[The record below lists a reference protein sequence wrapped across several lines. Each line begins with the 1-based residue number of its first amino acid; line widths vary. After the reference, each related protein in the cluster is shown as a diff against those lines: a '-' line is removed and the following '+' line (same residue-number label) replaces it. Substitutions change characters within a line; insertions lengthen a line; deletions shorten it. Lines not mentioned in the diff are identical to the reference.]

1 MLGEALDYPTSG
13 PDGSKAVL
21 VGGGLLL
28 VSAPFA
34 LVGLALPPL
43 LGIALAGHL
52 AVRGYYVRVL
62 RRVAGSPDTDA
73 PAFGEWGDLLVDG
86 TKALLV
92 LLGYL
97 VPALV
102 LVVVAV
108 GGQVA
113 SAVQG
118 PGAALSTLRTLTGLT
133 VLLLFL
139 YLLGMAYVLPAAVT
153 NFAYTGRVQAAFRP
167 EVLRGALTEDYA
179 VGWLLSVVLQA
190 VALPFV
196 LVFQALLV
204 GFFLQF
210 LVGVAIRYVW
220 GRSFGAA
227 LDLDAGER
235 RETDAGTTGGEPEP
249 NAADPTNR
257 SRNPLDDDR
266 TRTERN
272 DDTRVPKH
280 KL

>member
-13 PDGSKAVL
+13 PDGAKAVL
-21 VGGGLLL
+21 VGGGVLL

-34 LVGLALPPL
+34 LVGLALWPL

-62 RRVAGSPDTDA
+62 RRVAGDPDTDA
-73 PAFGEWGDLLVDG
+73 PAFDEWGGLLVDG

-97 VPALV
+97 LPVLV
-102 LVVVAV
+102 LVLVAV

-118 PGAALSTLRTLTGLT
+118 PGAAFSTLRTLTGLT
-133 VLLLFL
+133 VLLFFL

-167 EVLRGALTEDYA
+167 EVLRGAFTEDYA

-210 LVGVAIRYVW
+210 LVGVAVRYVW

-227 LDLDAGER
+227 LGLDTDKQQ
-235 RETDAGTTGGEPEP
+235 ETDASTTGSEPET
-249 NAADPTNR
+249 NATGPTNR
-257 SRNPLDDDR
+257 SRNPPDADP
-266 TRTERN
+266 TGIERN
-272 DDTRVPKH
+272 DDTR
-280 KL
+280 